1 MGGIPGGARGRS
13 TYRHP
18 RPSWGRGGS
27 GRAGPGGAGVGQGRR
42 GELGCGRASLPLFL
56 QLPLP
61 LRASVTRGAREERS
75 CYFSP
80 FP

>member
-1 MGGIPGGARGRS
+1 MGSREAPAAGVPTDTRGPVGGGAA
-13 TYRHP
+13 
-18 RPSWGRGGS
+18 
-27 GRAGPGGAGVGQGRR
+27 RAGPGGAGVGQGRR